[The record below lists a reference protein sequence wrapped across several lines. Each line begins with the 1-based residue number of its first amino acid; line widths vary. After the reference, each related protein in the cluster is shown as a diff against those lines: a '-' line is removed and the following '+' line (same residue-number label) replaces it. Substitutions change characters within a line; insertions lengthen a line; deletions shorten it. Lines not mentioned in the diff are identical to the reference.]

1 MVDFCQRL
9 TVAKRKILEEPD
21 LYPEYTRHA
30 LPDSDALRLDQKM
43 RRRKVCEK
51 LALVPGKLDHATIT
65 AFSVADRTK
74 SLQAYSGKIEIE
86 KKFQFAYILL
96 LWYHFS
102 IKNIFEYA
110 LGDKTDATDNLE
122 SGIHSFIG
130 GLRAPCA
137 SSEDLTFRDD
147 DIENEECTD
156 HENDIGIDEA
166 LPVDGKKVD
175 DADATPTPSISLCST
190 PSPNCASLAAT
201 PVHQPKQNIDLCL
214 PQQQN

>member
-1 MVDFCQRL
+1 MYV
-9 TVAKRKILEEPD
+9 
-21 LYPEYTRHA
+21 
-30 LPDSDALRLDQKM
+30 S
-43 RRRKVCEK
+43 
-51 LALVPGKLDHATIT
+51 
-65 AFSVADRTK
+65 
-74 SLQAYSGKIEIE
+74 
-86 KKFQFAYILL
+86 L
-96 LWYHFS
+96 LWNHFC
-102 IKNIFEYA
+102 IGNVFEYA

-147 DIENEECTD
+147 DIENDDCTD

-166 LPVDGKKVD
+166 FPGDGKKVD

-201 PVHQPKQNIDLCL
+201 PVHQPKQNIDLCF

>member
-1 MVDFCQRL
+1 M
-9 TVAKRKILEEPD
+9 
-21 LYPEYTRHA
+21 
-30 LPDSDALRLDQKM
+30 
-43 RRRKVCEK
+43 
-51 LALVPGKLDHATIT
+51 
-65 AFSVADRTK
+65 
-74 SLQAYSGKIEIE
+74 
-86 KKFQFAYILL
+86 KF
-96 LWYHFS
+96 
-102 IKNIFEYA
+102 FECP

-147 DIENEECTD
+147 DIENDDCTD
-156 HENDIGIDEA
+156 HENDMGIDEA

-201 PVHQPKQNIDLCL
+201 PVHQPKQNIDLCF

>member
-1 MVDFCQRL
+1 MKC
-9 TVAKRKILEEPD
+9 
-21 LYPEYTRHA
+21 
-30 LPDSDALRLDQKM
+30 
-43 RRRKVCEK
+43 
-51 LALVPGKLDHATIT
+51 
-65 AFSVADRTK
+65 
-74 SLQAYSGKIEIE
+74 
-86 KKFQFAYILL
+86 
-96 LWYHFS
+96 
-102 IKNIFEYA
+102 FECP

-156 HENDIGIDEA
+156 HENDIDEA

-201 PVHQPKQNIDLCL
+201 PVHQPKQNIDLCF